1 MTRVFLSYRREDS
14 QHITG
19 RIYDRLE
26 AQFGVDGVFMDVDT
40 IPLGEDF
47 RDTIHQAVSQ
57 CDVCLVVIG
66 EGWLEVESGS
76 KGRSRRLDDRRD
88 FVRVEIET
96 ALRQN
101 IPIIPVLVGTAGM
114 PSPEELPE
122 SIEPLAY
129 RNAGMVRPGRD
140 FRVDIERLIEAIR
153 RLAGET
159 ENAESQVAQ
168 ARPEQR
174 REAEPGQRLAIRFAD
189 LARDPSILSDAQIGS
204 YQIRELLG
212 SGGSG
217 AVYRAHN
224 PRLGQEACIKLSYP
238 LLSHAEAIRRA
249 IGRGIRGV
257 VAMNHPNISRIFDF
271 DQVLLEDGSSFFVAM
286 ELIAGSNLDDW
297 AKNLP
302 AVDESFLPR
311 LQVARLI
318 ALALQAAHDCS
329 YFDDTGFQ
337 LRGVM
342 HGDVKPSNI
351 RVRPDNTPVVID
363 FMLVDV
369 QRLLDRENPA
379 TQILSP
385 PAGKPITA
393 AFGTPGFMAPEQE
406 RDGIVTVAT
415 DIFGLGMTLAHIFFD
430 EPTYLPVLAG
440 RRQVPAMSAREKQ
453 LLELFRL
460 MTEENPATRP
470 PDMAAVADELEG
482 IARSL
487 GAEAS
492 PETQL

>member
-1 MTRVFLSYRREDS
+1 MS
-14 QHITG
+14 
-19 RIYDRLE
+19 
-26 AQFGVDGVFMDVDT
+26 
-40 IPLGEDF
+40 
-47 RDTIHQAVSQ
+47 
-57 CDVCLVVIG
+57 
-66 EGWLEVESGS
+66 
-76 KGRSRRLDDRRD
+76 
-88 FVRVEIET
+88 RVEIET

-363 FMLVDV
+363 WNAHHS
-369 QRLLDRENPA
+369 RTRNPPLHGTRTGARWHRHGGHRHLRAGDDAGAYFLRRAHVSAGVGRPSSGAGNERQGEA
-379 TQILSP
+379 T
-385 PAGKPITA
+385 
-393 AFGTPGFMAPEQE
+393 
-406 RDGIVTVAT
+406 
-415 DIFGLGMTLAHIFFD
+415 
-430 EPTYLPVLAG
+430 
-440 RRQVPAMSAREKQ
+440 ARA
-453 LLELFRL
+453 L
-460 MTEENPATRP
+460 P
-470 PDMAAVADELEG
+470 PDD
-482 IARSL
+482 
-487 GAEAS
+487 
-492 PETQL
+492 

>member
-26 AQFGVDGVFMDVDT
+26 AQFGGDGVFMDVDA
-40 IPLGEDF
+40 IPVGEDF
-47 RDTIHQAVSQ
+47 RDSIQKAVSQ

-66 EGWLEVESGS
+66 DGWLEAASGS
-76 KGRSRRLDDRRD
+76 KGPSRRLDDRRD

-96 ALRQN
+96 ALKQK

-114 PSPEELPE
+114 PSPDELPE
-122 SIEPLAY
+122 SIVPLAY
-129 RNAGMVRPGRD
+129 RNAGVVRPGRD
-140 FRVDIERLIEAIR
+140 FRIDIERLVEAIR

-159 ENAESQVAQ
+159 EDAGGQTPQ
-168 ARPEQR
+168 MRPEQR

-189 LARDPSILSDAQIGS
+189 LARDPNLLSGAQIGS

-238 LLSHAEAIRRA
+238 LLSHAEVIQRA

-286 ELIAGSNLDDW
+286 ELIAGSNLDNW

-302 AVDESFLPR
+302 AVEGSIAPR
-311 LQVARLI
+311 LQVARSI

-329 YFDDTGFQ
+329 YFDDAGFQ

-351 RVRPDNTPVVID
+351 RIRPNNTPVVID

-379 TQILSP
+379 TQVLSP
-385 PAGKPITA
+385 AAARPITA

-415 DIFGLGMTLAHIFFD
+415 DIFGLGMTLASVFFD

-440 RRQVPAMSAREKQ
+440 RRQVPEMDDWQTR
-453 LLELFRL
+453 LLELFRR
-460 MTEENPATRP
+460 MTEESPAARP
-470 PDMAAVADELEG
+470 PDMAAVADELG
-482 IARSL
+482 SIARSL
-487 GAEAS
+487 GFKDS
-492 PETQL
+492 PEAQA